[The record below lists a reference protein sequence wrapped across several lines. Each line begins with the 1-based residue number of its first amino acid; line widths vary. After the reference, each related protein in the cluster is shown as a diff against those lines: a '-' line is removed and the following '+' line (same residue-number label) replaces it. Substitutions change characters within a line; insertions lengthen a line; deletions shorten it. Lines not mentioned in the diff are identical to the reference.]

1 MTSPTEPRTLR
12 LYHGGVAF
20 EPVLASALVA
30 MSVAT
35 FYLLGGLVPA
45 AFAIV
50 VGQAALVAWP
60 LIAAFVFKLD
70 QRVLGVRLPRL
81 RFAIAAVLIGL
92 TAWYLNMRLVMWL
105 QPPTDELRRLEHLVD
120 TAPLAEAL
128 LMLAILPPLCEELL
142 FRGVLA
148 RSLATRLPIWVAVGL
163 SAALFSAYHLSLV
176 QAPATF
182 TLGVAFAI
190 LAIRA
195 DSAVPSMIAHAL
207 NNAIAVL
214 VSRDELSGVAQ
225 WLGAH
230 PDASLAI
237 CGTATTAG
245 MAIVFIGDAA

>member
-1 MTSPTEPRTLR
+1 

-60 LIAAFVFKLD
+60 LVAAFAFKLD
-70 QRVLGVRLPRL
+70 QRVLGVRLPRM
-81 RFAIAAVLIGL
+81 RFVAAAILIGL

-105 QPPTDELRRLEHLVD
+105 QPPVDELRRLEHLVD

-128 LMLAILPPLCEELL
+128 LMLAVLPPLCEELL
-142 FRGVLA
+142 FRGVFA

-207 NNAIAVL
+207 NNALAVL
-214 VSRDELSGVAQ
+214 VSRDEMAGVAH

-237 CGTATTAG
+237 CGTTTSAG
-245 MAIVFIGDAA
+245 MALVFLGDKA